1 MKRRWL
7 TAGLLTALLLTPE
20 LVRAHAYLIK
30 SIPARRAVLMRTPA
44 RVQLWFNERLEP
56 QFSHVS
62 VWNQEGTQVDL
73 QDVEV
78 GSDDPRRLSV
88 SVPPL
93 PPGTYT
99 VKYRVLSVDSH
110 VVDDQF
116 LFTLKESR

>member
-7 TAGLLTALLLTPE
+7 TAGLLAALLLTPE

-30 SIPARRAVLMRTPA
+30 SIPARRAVLLRAPA

-56 QFSHVS
+56 QFSHLS

-73 QDVEV
+73 QDVEI
-78 GSDDPRRLSV
+78 GPDDPRRLSV

-116 LFTLKESR
+116 LFTLKDSR